1 LREDP
6 KWTRASILQAIE
18 KPVEK
23 TISLPVPV
31 PVHILYWTAWV
42 NEDGSLEFRDDIYG
56 RDKRLLEVFVK
67 TAPKA
72 EKP

>member
-1 LREDP
+1 MERFFQVYSIGRYLR
-6 KWTRASILQAIE
+6 
-18 KPVEK
+18 
-23 TISLPVPV
+23 TISLPVRV

-56 RDKRLLEVFVK
+56 RDKRLTEAFAK